1 MKLLLDT
8 CVFLWLATEP
18 SKLSQ
23 AATTALDDEQNELFL
38 SDVSIW
44 EITLKYK
51 AGKLPLPDTPR
62 RWIPSELLF
71 HGIQSV
77 SIVLDAMFLASELPG
92 DHRDPFD
99 RLIGAQAEVGAF
111 RLVSP
116 DDAFTTLGI
125 DRLW

>member
-1 MKLLLDT
+1 MNGT
-8 CVFLWLATEP
+8 WNVP
-18 SKLSQ
+18 
-23 AATTALDDEQNELFL
+23 TTWT
-38 SDVSIW
+38 SVGHV
-44 EITLKYK
+44 K
-51 AGKLPLPDTPR
+51 AGKLPLLDTPR

-77 SIVLDAMFLASELPG
+77 SIVSDAMFLASELPG